1 MARKEQDPIGL
12 REPVPIDAERIGIC
26 IHFDAPSSAPRF
38 ILKNLKRKTLR
49 HENRNYTQRVK

>member
-26 IHFDAPSSAPRF
+26 IHFDAPSSVPRF
-38 ILKNLKRKTLR
+38 HSEKL
-49 HENRNYTQRVK
+49 